1 MKPTG
6 RRRFRKMNARFRQRG
21 SAVVRERARSTS
33 AGKARKLILNDFWGG
48 DPLPLPP
55 SGFSPRSLVGMTMGA
70 RKRKA
75 KVDAWHKA
83 VTYGREVITRAL
95 RRCIATDRTKLRVGN
110 VAIEYAQQR
119 RRYRIGERL
128 RPCPGCLACVACGWE
143 SDFFLS
149 LNPCCDGS
157 GVIPACPRVNQGK
170 PLAVEP
176 ADDLG

>member
-33 AGKARKLILNDFWGG
+33 AGKARKLILNDLWGG
-48 DPLPLPP
+48 DPLPLPRTV
-55 SGFSPRSLVGMTMGA
+55 FSPRSLVGMTMGA
-70 RKRKA
+70 RKRAA

-95 RRCIATDRTKLRVGN
+95 RSCIATDLTKLRVGN

-128 RPCPGCLACVACGWE
+128 RPCPNPFCSKEDGCALRQCH
-143 SDFFLS
+143 
-149 LNPCCDGS
+149 GS
-157 GVIPACPRVNQGK
+157 GVLPARSRVNRGK

>member
-1 MKPTG
+1 MKPNGMRACRKAARRWRRKQNRRSGAPCVDGPG
-6 RRRFRKMNARFRQRG
+6 RWYRRQR
-21 SAVVRERARSTS
+21 AWFKVRPTIPHSSFT
-33 AGKARKLILNDFWGG
+33 
-48 DPLPLPP
+48 PC
-55 SGFSPRSLVGMTMGA
+55 SLVGMTMGA

-75 KVDAWHKA
+75 KFDAWHKA

-128 RPCPGCLACVACGWE
+128 RPCPNPFCSKEDGCALRQCH
-143 SDFFLS
+143 
-149 LNPCCDGS
+149 GS
-157 GVIPACPRVNQGK
+157 GVLPARSRVNRGK